1 MPNHWELSLCL
12 KSALQRGIGLIKEC
26 RSIRCFGGIGGWR
39 SLVPMNRAS
48 SLAYWKTPR
57 NWGKWKHRPEKSGY
71 VEEIERSKTPRGPKA
86 SGCYRRYINNIA
98 YLSNI
103 AKWNTVFWPQNR
115 WYCSFK
121 LPYKSC
127 QENVKCGKLA
137 TFPFWWESFIVPS
150 WWEL

>member
-26 RSIRCFGGIGGWR
+26 RSIRWSGGIGGWR
-39 SLVPMNRAS
+39 SLVPIYRAS
-48 SLAYWKTPR
+48 SPPT
-57 NWGKWKHRPEKSGY
+57 GKPPHRGDRRAKSGK
-71 VEEIERSKTPRGPKA
+71 VRLRRGNRKEQGPKGLKS
-86 SGCYRRYINNIA
+86 SGCYRRYTINIA
-98 YLSNI
+98 YLTNI

-115 WYCSFK
+115 WYCSLK

-127 QENVKCGKLA
+127 QEIVKYGKLA
-137 TFPFWWESFIVPS
+137 TFPFWWESLIVPS